1 MKVSI
6 NQKEILG
13 KIKLIV
19 WDLDETFWKGTIS
32 DTEGILKDEYLQQ
45 NIKLVKQ
52 LSERGIVNSICS
64 KNDRGEVEKNLK
76 ELEINEYFVFA
87 SVNWEPKGQRLGKL
101 IQDMSLR
108 SENVLFID
116 DNTGNLEEAEYYNSE
131 IMVATPEIIDLLVQN
146 VTVMGKDDNPYQG

>member
-13 KIKLIV
+13 KIKLIF

-32 DTEGILKDEYLQQ
+32 DTKGILKDEYLTQ
-45 NIKLVKQ
+45 NIKLIKQ

-64 KNDRGEVEKNLK
+64 KNDSEEVQKCLK
-76 ELEINEYFVFA
+76 ELEINAYFVFA

-101 IQDMSLR
+101 IKDMSLR
-108 SENVLFID
+108 PENVLFID
-116 DNTGNLEEAEYYNSE
+116 DNIAEIE
-131 IMVATPEIIDLLVQN
+131 
-146 VTVMGKDDNPYQG
+146 TVKCECEKGLRGCADCKRQLP